1 MTLRINTT
9 YNAVIKVRN
18 VKEVY
23 LLGNLLVIK
32 QTNNRRTFYDYSRV
46 RSVIRI
52 GKRKEVKKVGSF
64 TIAVIILAL
73 VLLVIGVIGCL
84 NKAHTDNTKWLQNSW
99 NEVMNEQRHLL
110 EMIRENQNQIA
121 RLLRKLESEDERKD

>member
-1 MTLRINTT
+1 M
-9 YNAVIKVRN
+9 
-18 VKEVY
+18 
-23 LLGNLLVIK
+23 
-32 QTNNRRTFYDYSRV
+32 
-46 RSVIRI
+46 
-52 GKRKEVKKVGSF
+52 GSF
-64 TIAVIILAL
+64 TIAVIILAF
-73 VLLVIGVIGCL
+73 VLLVLGVIECL

>member
-1 MTLRINTT
+1 M
-9 YNAVIKVRN
+9 
-18 VKEVY
+18 
-23 LLGNLLVIK
+23 
-32 QTNNRRTFYDYSRV
+32 
-46 RSVIRI
+46 
-52 GKRKEVKKVGSF
+52 GSF
-64 TIAVIILAL
+64 TIAVIILAF

-110 EMIRENQNQIA
+110 EMIKESQNQIA

>member
-1 MTLRINTT
+1 M
-9 YNAVIKVRN
+9 
-18 VKEVY
+18 
-23 LLGNLLVIK
+23 GNFI
-32 QTNNRRTFYDYSRV
+32 
-46 RSVIRI
+46 
-52 GKRKEVKKVGSF
+52 
-64 TIAVIILAL
+64 IAVIILAL

>member
-1 MTLRINTT
+1 M
-9 YNAVIKVRN
+9 KGS
-18 VKEVY
+18 VKPM
-23 LLGNLLVIK
+23 GN
-32 QTNNRRTFYDYSRV
+32 
-46 RSVIRI
+46 
-52 GKRKEVKKVGSF
+52 F

-73 VLLVIGVIGCL
+73 VILVIGVIGCL
-84 NKAHTDNTKWLQNSW
+84 NKAHTDNIKWLQNSW

>member
-1 MTLRINTT
+1 
-9 YNAVIKVRN
+9 
-18 VKEVY
+18 
-23 LLGNLLVIK
+23 
-32 QTNNRRTFYDYSRV
+32 
-46 RSVIRI
+46 
-52 GKRKEVKKVGSF
+52 VKKVGS
-64 TIAVIILAL
+64 IAFAIIVLTL
-73 VLLVIGVIGCL
+73 VVLIIAIIGCL

>member
-1 MTLRINTT
+1 M
-9 YNAVIKVRN
+9 
-18 VKEVY
+18 
-23 LLGNLLVIK
+23 
-32 QTNNRRTFYDYSRV
+32 
-46 RSVIRI
+46 
-52 GKRKEVKKVGSF
+52 KKVGSF

-110 EMIRENQNQIA
+110 EMIKESQNQIA
-121 RLLRKLESEDERKD
+121 RLLRKLEENDNERKD

>member
-1 MTLRINTT
+1 M
-9 YNAVIKVRN
+9 
-18 VKEVY
+18 
-23 LLGNLLVIK
+23 
-32 QTNNRRTFYDYSRV
+32 
-46 RSVIRI
+46 
-52 GKRKEVKKVGSF
+52 KKVGSF

-110 EMIRENQNQIA
+110 EMIKESQNQIA
-121 RLLRKLESEDERKD
+121 RLLRKLEEKDNERKD

>member
-1 MTLRINTT
+1 M
-9 YNAVIKVRN
+9 
-18 VKEVY
+18 
-23 LLGNLLVIK
+23 
-32 QTNNRRTFYDYSRV
+32 
-46 RSVIRI
+46 
-52 GKRKEVKKVGSF
+52 KKVGSF
-64 TIAVIILAL
+64 TIAVIILAF

-121 RLLRKLESEDERKD
+121 RLLRKLEEKDNERKD

>member
-1 MTLRINTT
+1 M
-9 YNAVIKVRN
+9 
-18 VKEVY
+18 VKIR
-23 LLGNLLVIK
+23 GTK
-32 QTNNRRTFYDYSRV
+32 KKG
-46 RSVIRI
+46 SV
-52 GKRKEVKKVGSF
+52 KPMGSF
-64 TIAVIILAL
+64 TIAVIILAF
-73 VLLVIGVIGCL
+73 VLLVLGVIGCL

>member
-1 MTLRINTT
+1 M
-9 YNAVIKVRN
+9 
-18 VKEVY
+18 
-23 LLGNLLVIK
+23 
-32 QTNNRRTFYDYSRV
+32 
-46 RSVIRI
+46 
-52 GKRKEVKKVGSF
+52 GSF

-121 RLLRKLESEDERKD
+121 RLLRKLEEKDNERKD